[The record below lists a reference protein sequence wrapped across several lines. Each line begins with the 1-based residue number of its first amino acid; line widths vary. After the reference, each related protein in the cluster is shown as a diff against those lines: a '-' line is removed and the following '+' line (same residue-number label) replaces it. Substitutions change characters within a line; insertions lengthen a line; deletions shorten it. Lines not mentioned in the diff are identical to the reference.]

1 MHFSK
6 AVFMGSAG
14 LLAFT
19 QVCPAAITEVLIGV
33 LGGVV
38 AGGVS
43 GGVGAA
49 ESSKR
54 DIEQVHARD
63 FLAPYLNNN
72 VKKIRSLP
80 PGVSQESLDQC
91 TQQINDQGTPVNV
104 YSISDTAARADNV
117 PAACMDLATV
127 ILSDPA
133 QAGGPVPTPMGS
145 SSLQYNGL
153 SSKDKTDLQNA
164 LSRTGS
170 RT

>member
-1 MHFSK
+1 MVSNY
-6 AVFMGSAG
+6 
-14 LLAFT
+14 LLVLQNAIWIALSIQRSHST
-19 QVCPAAITEVLIGV
+19 VCSS
-33 LGGVV
+33 
-38 AGGVS
+38 VS
-43 GGVGAA
+43 R
-49 ESSKR
+49 EWQRLYK
-54 DIEQVHARD
+54 
-63 FLAPYLNNN
+63 
-72 VKKIRSLP
+72 
-80 PGVSQESLDQC
+80 C
-91 TQQINDQGTPVNV
+91 TQQINDQGNPVHV

-164 LSRTGS
+164 LSKTGS